1 VLNLGKVVTDRPAY
15 HTKCLIYPVG
25 FVSERPH
32 ASYARPGHTTNY
44 TSTIQD
50 NGDAPSFTVTAAD
63 DPSNPVCAVNP
74 TAAWKTIEQRLA
86 ASGGGLAEGAGEIK
100 YVSGAAYFGL
110 VYPSVSRLLLQ
121 LPGVDQCTNLNASR
135 KR

>member
-1 VLNLGKVVTDRPAY
+1 M
-15 HTKCLIYPVG
+15 IYPVG
-25 FVSERPH
+25 FVSERSY
-32 ASYARPGHTTNY
+32 ASYVRPGHTTNY

-74 TAAWKTIEQRLA
+74 TAAWKTIGQRLA
-86 ASGGGLAEGAGEIK
+86 ASAVELAEGGGEVK

-110 VYPSVSRLLLQ
+110 GYPSVAKLLLQ